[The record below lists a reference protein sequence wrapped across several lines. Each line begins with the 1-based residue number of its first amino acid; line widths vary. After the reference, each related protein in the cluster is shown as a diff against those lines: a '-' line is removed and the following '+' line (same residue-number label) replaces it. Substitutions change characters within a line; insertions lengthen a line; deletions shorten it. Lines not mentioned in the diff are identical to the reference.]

1 MKIAHF
7 SLLSSLLLLLLASI
21 LSGSLYL
28 GWHQHDHQSAQRQ
41 TYEQIRQAVAQEAQR
56 QIGEYLLTGDTSRL
70 SQARTSLQQAQRLL
84 ALLPPGR

>member
-28 GWHQHDHQSAQRQ
+28 GWHQHGHQSAQRQ
-41 TYEQIRQAVAQEAQR
+41 TYEQIRQAVAQEAH
-56 QIGEYLLTGDTSRL
+56 
-70 SQARTSLQQAQRLL
+70 ARSANTCSPATPAVL
-84 ALLPPGR
+84 ARPEPRCNRPNACWPNCRPS